1 MNFINGPT
9 RLEYMKDAFDVY
21 RSIVFFD
28 TETTGLTDKGQI
40 IELAAVRYE
49 DGLEVERMDNYI
61 RLWRHP
67 TLPERIVELTGI
79 TDEILAEQGVSEEEA
94 LERFMKISR
103 GGALLMAYNAPFDIR
118 FMRYLAE
125 HCNSCSVRN
134 DAADMLEAYRS
145 YAPAPHKLANAIERF
160 DLGGIVRNSHRAI
173 DDVYALAAVTDEL
186 AKRGVDV
193 VNFRI

>member
-1 MNFINGPT
+1 MLFINGPT
-9 RLEYMKDAFDVY
+9 RLEYMEDAFDAY

-28 TETTGLTDKGQI
+28 TETTGFSDEDQI

-49 DGLEVERMDNYI
+49 DGIEVERMDNYI
-61 RLWRHP
+61 RLWSHP

-79 TDEILAEQGVSEEEA
+79 TDEILAEQGVSGEEA
-94 LERFMKISR
+94 LERFMNISR

-118 FMRYLAE
+118 FMRYLTE

-193 VNFRI
+193 VDFRI